1 MRMAWMCVTGMLAA
15 MLAGCGRAEAP
26 AAATAAPSVHADGP
40 SVVTLP
46 ADSPQLKQIRVETV
60 QLADMPTGELVAPAR
75 VVPNPNRISRLLP
88 QVQGRVTRVMAQL
101 GDQVEQG
108 QPLVELD
115 SPDSDAAI
123 ASFLQA
129 GATERQAEATLAKA
143 QTDATRANDLYE
155 HRAIAEK
162 EVVAARNDLAQ
173 ATEGLEAARALR
185 EQAKRKLE
193 LLGLTTRSARQ
204 PVLVRAPISG
214 KVIEIN
220 VAPGEYRGAV
230 SSHSD
235 TTTAPLM
242 TIADLQTVWVSADIP
257 EPALRLVH
265 VGERVSITFISLP
278 DETFTGTVNRIG
290 DVLDPQTR
298 TFKVQVELPN
308 PQGRLHPEM
317 FGSLQLLGPRQP
329 TPVVPATAVVQE
341 YGHTLVFLERGPGQF
356 ERRQISTGVQVGAMV
371 AVARGLDGGDRVVT
385 DGAVLLKGL

>member
-1 MRMAWMCVTGMLAA
+1 MRIAWMCLTA
-15 MLAGCGRAEAP
+15 MLAGLLGGCGRSEAP
-26 AAATAAPSVHADGP
+26 AATSSPVPRADGP

-75 VVPNPNRISRLLP
+75 VIPNPNRISRLLP

-101 GDQVEQG
+101 GDHVEQG

-123 ASFLQA
+123 AGFLQA
-129 GATERQAEATLAKA
+129 QAVERQAEATLTKA
-143 QTDATRANDLYE
+143 QTDLARATALYE
-155 HRAIAEK
+155 LRAIAEK
-162 EVVAARNDLAQ
+162 EVVGARNDLAQ

-185 EQAKRKLE
+185 EQARRKLE
-193 LLGLTTRSARQ
+193 LLGLTARSARQ
-204 PVLVRAPISG
+204 LVLVRAPISG
-214 KVIEIN
+214 KVIEVN

-242 TIADLQTVWVSADIP
+242 TIADLQNVWVSADIP
-257 EPALRLVH
+257 EPALRLVR

-278 DETFTGTVNRIG
+278 DETFTGTVSRIG

-308 PQGRLHPEM
+308 PQGRLRPEM
-317 FGSLQLLGPRQP
+317 FASLQLLGPRHP
-329 TPVVPATAVVQE
+329 TPVVPSTAIVQE
-341 YGHTLVFLERGPGQF
+341 YGHALVFLERGPGKF
-356 ERRQISTGVQVGAMV
+356 ERRQVSTGVQVGPMV
-371 AVARGLDGGDRVVT
+371 AVASGVEAGERVVT

>member
-1 MRMAWMCVTGMLAA
+1 MAWVCLTA
-15 MLAGCGRAEAP
+15 MLAGLLGACGRSETP
-26 AAATAAPSVHADGP
+26 AATSSPIPRADGL
-40 SVVTLP
+40 SMVTLP
-46 ADSPQLKQIRVETV
+46 PDSPQLKQIRVETV

-75 VVPNPNRISRLLP
+75 VIPNPNRISRLLP

-123 ASFLQA
+123 AGFLQA
-129 GATERQAEATLAKA
+129 QATERQAEATLTKA
-143 QTDATRANDLYE
+143 QTDLGRATALYE
-155 HRAIAEK
+155 IKAIAEK
-162 EVVAARNDLAQ
+162 EVVGARNDLAQ
-173 ATEGLEAARALR
+173 ATAGLEAARALR
-185 EQAKRKLE
+185 EQARRKLE

-204 PVLVRAPISG
+204 LVLVRAPISG

-278 DETFTGTVNRIG
+278 DETFTGTVSRIG

-298 TFKVQVELPN
+298 TFKVQVELAN
-308 PQGRLHPEM
+308 PQGRLRPEM

-329 TPVVPATAVVQE
+329 VPVVPSTAIVQE
-341 YGHTLVFLERGPGQF
+341 YGHTLVFLERGPGKF
-356 ERRQISTGVQVGAMV
+356 ERRQVSTGVQVGPMV
-371 AVARGLDGGDRVVT
+371 AVARGVEGGDRVVT
-385 DGAVLLKGL
+385 DGAVLLTGL

>member
-1 MRMAWMCVTGMLAA
+1 MRIAWMCVTGMLAA

-26 AAATAAPSVHADGP
+26 AAAPAASSVRADGP

-60 QLADMPTGELVAPAR
+60 QLADMPTGELEAPAR
-75 VVPNPNRISRLLP
+75 VIPNPNRISRLLP

-123 ASFLQA
+123 AGFLQA
-129 GATERQAEATLAKA
+129 QATERQAEATLTKA
-143 QTDATRANDLYE
+143 QTDLGRATALYE
-155 HRAIAEK
+155 IKAIAEK
-162 EVVAARNDLAQ
+162 EVVGARNDLAQ
-173 ATEGLEAARALR
+173 ATAGLEAARALR
-185 EQAKRKLE
+185 EQARRKLE
-193 LLGLTTRSARQ
+193 LLGLTTRSAR
-204 PVLVRAPISG
+204 PLVLVRAPISG

-220 VAPGEYRGAV
+220 VAPGQYRRAV

-235 TTTAPLM
+235 TTSAPLM

-278 DETFTGTVNRIG
+278 DETFTGTVSRIG

-298 TFKVQVELPN
+298 TFKVQV
-308 PQGRLHPEM
+308 
-317 FGSLQLLGPRQP
+317 
-329 TPVVPATAVVQE
+329 
-341 YGHTLVFLERGPGQF
+341 
-356 ERRQISTGVQVGAMV
+356 
-371 AVARGLDGGDRVVT
+371 
-385 DGAVLLKGL
+385 

>member
-1 MRMAWMCVTGMLAA
+1 
-15 MLAGCGRAEAP
+15 MLAGLLGGCGRSEAP
-26 AAATAAPSVHADGP
+26 AATSSPVPRADGP

-75 VVPNPNRISRLLP
+75 VIPNPNRISRLLP

-101 GDQVEQG
+101 GDHVEQG

-123 ASFLQA
+123 AGFLQA
-129 GATERQAEATLAKA
+129 QAVERQAEATLTKA
-143 QTDATRANDLYE
+143 QTDLARATALYE
-155 HRAIAEK
+155 LRAIAEK
-162 EVVAARNDLAQ
+162 EVVGARNDLAQ

-185 EQAKRKLE
+185 EQARRKLE
-193 LLGLTTRSARQ
+193 LLGLTARSARQ
-204 PVLVRAPISG
+204 LVLVRAPISG
-214 KVIEIN
+214 KVIEVN

-242 TIADLQTVWVSADIP
+242 TIADLQNVWVSADIP
-257 EPALRLVH
+257 EPALRLVR

-278 DETFTGTVNRIG
+278 DETFTATVSRIG

-308 PQGRLHPEM
+308 PQGRLRPEM
-317 FGSLQLLGPRQP
+317 FASLQLLGPRHP
-329 TPVVPATAVVQE
+329 TPVVPSTAIVQE
-341 YGHTLVFLERGPGQF
+341 YGHALVFLERGPGKF
-356 ERRQISTGVQVGAMV
+356 ERRQVSTGVQVGPMV
-371 AVARGLDGGDRVVT
+371 AVASGVEAGERVVT

>member
-1 MRMAWMCVTGMLAA
+1 MRIAWMCLTA
-15 MLAGCGRAEAP
+15 MLAGLLGGCGRSEAP
-26 AAATAAPSVHADGP
+26 AATSSPVPRADGP

-75 VVPNPNRISRLLP
+75 VIPNPNRISRLLP

-101 GDQVEQG
+101 GDHVEQG

-123 ASFLQA
+123 AGFLQA
-129 GATERQAEATLAKA
+129 QAVERQAEATLTKA
-143 QTDATRANDLYE
+143 QTDLARATALYE
-155 HRAIAEK
+155 LRAIAEK
-162 EVVAARNDLAQ
+162 EVVGARNDLAQ

-185 EQAKRKLE
+185 EQARRKLE
-193 LLGLTTRSARQ
+193 LLGLTARSARQ
-204 PVLVRAPISG
+204 LVLVRAPISG
-214 KVIEIN
+214 KVIEVN

-242 TIADLQTVWVSADIP
+242 TIADLQNVWVSADIP
-257 EPALRLVH
+257 EPALRLVR

-278 DETFTGTVNRIG
+278 DETFTATVSRIG

-308 PQGRLHPEM
+308 PQGRLRPEM
-317 FGSLQLLGPRQP
+317 FASLQLLGPRHP
-329 TPVVPATAVVQE
+329 TPVVPSTAIVQE
-341 YGHTLVFLERGPGQF
+341 YGHALVFLERGPGKF
-356 ERRQISTGVQVGAMV
+356 ERRQVSTGVQVGPMV
-371 AVARGLDGGDRVVT
+371 AVASGVEAGERVVT

>member
-1 MRMAWMCVTGMLAA
+1 MRIAWMCLTA
-15 MLAGCGRAEAP
+15 MLAGLLGGCGRSEAP
-26 AAATAAPSVHADGP
+26 AATSSPVPRADGP

-75 VVPNPNRISRLLP
+75 VIPNPNRISRLLP

-101 GDQVEQG
+101 GDHVEQG

-123 ASFLQA
+123 AGFLQA
-129 GATERQAEATLAKA
+129 QAVERQAEATLTKA
-143 QTDATRANDLYE
+143 QTDLARATALYE
-155 HRAIAEK
+155 LRAIAEK
-162 EVVAARNDLAQ
+162 EVVGARNDLAQ

-185 EQAKRKLE
+185 EQARRKLE
-193 LLGLTTRSARQ
+193 LLGLTARSARQ
-204 PVLVRAPISG
+204 LVLVRAPISG
-214 KVIEIN
+214 KVIEVN

-242 TIADLQTVWVSADIP
+242 TIADLQNVWVSADIP
-257 EPALRLVH
+257 EPALRLVR

-278 DETFTGTVNRIG
+278 DETFTGMVSRIG

-308 PQGRLHPEM
+308 PQGRLRPEM
-317 FGSLQLLGPRQP
+317 FASLQLLGPRHP
-329 TPVVPATAVVQE
+329 TPVVPSTAIVQE
-341 YGHTLVFLERGPGQF
+341 YGHALVFLERGPGKF
-356 ERRQISTGVQVGAMV
+356 ERRQVSTGVQVGPMV
-371 AVARGLDGGDRVVT
+371 AVASGVEAGERVVT

>member
-1 MRMAWMCVTGMLAA
+1 
-15 MLAGCGRAEAP
+15 MLAGLLGGCGRSEAP
-26 AAATAAPSVHADGP
+26 AATSSPVPRADGP

-75 VVPNPNRISRLLP
+75 VIPNPNRISRLLP

-101 GDQVEQG
+101 GDHVEQG

-123 ASFLQA
+123 AGFLQA
-129 GATERQAEATLAKA
+129 QAVERQAEATLTKA
-143 QTDATRANDLYE
+143 QTDLARATALYE
-155 HRAIAEK
+155 LRAIAEK
-162 EVVAARNDLAQ
+162 EVVGARNDLAQ

-185 EQAKRKLE
+185 EQARRKLE
-193 LLGLTTRSARQ
+193 LLGLTARSARQ
-204 PVLVRAPISG
+204 LVLVRAPISG
-214 KVIEIN
+214 KVIEVN

-242 TIADLQTVWVSADIP
+242 TIADLQNVWVSADIP
-257 EPALRLVH
+257 EPALRLVR

-278 DETFTGTVNRIG
+278 DETFTGMVSRIG

-308 PQGRLHPEM
+308 PQGRLRPEM
-317 FGSLQLLGPRQP
+317 FASLQLLGPRHP
-329 TPVVPATAVVQE
+329 TPVVPSTAIVQE
-341 YGHTLVFLERGPGQF
+341 YGHALVFLERGPGKF
-356 ERRQISTGVQVGAMV
+356 ERRQVSTGVQVGPMV
-371 AVARGLDGGDRVVT
+371 AVASGVEAGERVVT